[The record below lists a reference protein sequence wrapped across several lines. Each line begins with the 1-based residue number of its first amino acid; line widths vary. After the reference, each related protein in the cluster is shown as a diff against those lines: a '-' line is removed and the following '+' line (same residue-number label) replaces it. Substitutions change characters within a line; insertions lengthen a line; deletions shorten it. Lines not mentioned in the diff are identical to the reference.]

1 MLNLYDYIS
10 KYIILEGGA
19 AGHMAHPFDYNDL
32 SKKDIIELIENLF
45 SGKIE
50 NITEKIDGTN
60 IQATMNPQ
68 GEVVFIRNKGDLNS
82 TNGGMTI
89 SDMALKWSDKP
100 AVANTFISAG
110 KIIKDVF
117 NNIGVDFFNPDP
129 DTKILVNC
137 ECVIAGVTNIMPYPS
152 DRVNFHDLWI
162 YNFNG
167 TEWVKSEVTKKGLEV
182 INNAC
187 KGIEK
192 AMITPNVLINVTNES
207 TQLSKKFISKLDNIM
222 GNNDTIG
229 EFKKYKFKLYI
240 EENYPWILDNKDGM
254 DILFNRWFMNDKKIN
269 IRDIKKIYPEYTDI
283 ISTLDKIGYKTI
295 VNKCVDELDI
305 FFLRLGNAIL
315 KLCRGLVNNGLE
327 RDVIDYLNNELTTV
341 SNRVKSSANINL
353 QDKLSIQLTRLKNLE
368 NQINSS
374 EGIVFI
380 YKDKTMKLTGSF
392 AALNQILG
400 GIKYNS

>member
-1 MLNLYDYIS
+1 MLNLYNYIS

-100 AVANTFISAG
+100 KISDTFVKSG
-110 KIIKDVF
+110 EIIKSVF
-117 NNIGVDFFNPDP
+117 EKIGKNFFNPNP
-129 DTKILVNC
+129 TTKILVNC